1 MEGTDLPSFR
11 NHWLPVI
18 LCLLVRPFK
27 KMDHMIIGAAKYKM
41 CLQLQEVE
49 NSARFPCGY
58 LRIFLPQE
66 SLVFA
71 SISSTDQARPT
82 HTMKYGL
89 IYFQSIHYKCPSYKQ
104 ILPE

>member
-58 LRIFLPQE
+58 LRIF
-66 SLVFA
+66 
-71 SISSTDQARPT
+71 SSSGVLGVCLYIFD
-82 HTMKYGL
+82 
-89 IYFQSIHYKCPSYKQ
+89 
-104 ILPE
+104 